1 MCAASHPLRTGKSTL
16 RYAEETVGRTYRAS
30 ARPETLPSRNDRF
43 ALSIKPHNLTTIASV
58 IRHNAP
64 AKVTDIARS
73 APPVEAMRRHRG
85 DFIRGYGSV
94 ATFVR
99 RYGHAPVSARDDAG
113 AIGPQYREHDS
124 PLNRQ

>member
-1 MCAASHPLRTGKSTL
+1 MRHHTPSARGRVLFGML
-16 RYAEETVGRTYRAS
+16 EETVGRTYRAS
-30 ARPETLPSRNDRF
+30 ARPETLSSRNDRF

-85 DFIRGYGSV
+85 DLIRGYGSV
-94 ATFVR
+94 VTFVR
-99 RYGHAPVSARDDAG
+99 RYGHALVSAWDDAG
-113 AIGPQYREHDS
+113 AIEPQYKEHNS